1 MTSLPE
7 HAARTVEDF
16 QRKIAEL
23 EEQSRTL
30 KTSINLL
37 CSMYG
42 AALLYEPGEIDG
54 AGDTRQDRRLA
65 ALSFRPDEFFNR
77 PLAACVKEILEAR
90 KAREMGPAT
99 AETIFASLKEGGYA
113 FESRDDDTAFRGMQ
127 ISISKNTA
135 AFNRL
140 PNGMIGLAEWYSQKR
155 PLMRRRRLTME
166 DFSES
171 TNLGQSEDSTNGDDA
186 PPRALPAPNNDD
198 DEL

>member
-42 AALLYEPGEIDG
+42 AALLYEPGEING
-54 AGDTRQDRRLA
+54 AGDTRQDRRPA

-113 FESRDDDTAFRGMQ
+113 FESRDDETAFRGMQ

-155 PLMRRRRLTME
+155 TLIRRRRVTLDDVPE
-166 DFSES
+166 GANSD
-171 TNLGQSEDSTNGDDA
+171 QSEDPAEGEDA
-186 PPRALPAPNNDD
+186 EPLAAPQKEE